1 MPVKV
6 QIWVMCNCAEYQRY
20 NAFFILKTE
29 HLFKK
34 KILGINDTF
43 FIHFLRKKGNIY
55 NSCTIEVMPN
65 SKGSIPVSGGGG
77 SPEFV

>member
-1 MPVKV
+1 MPVMV

-20 NAFFILKTE
+20 NAFFPLLK
-29 HLFKK
+29 LNIYSK